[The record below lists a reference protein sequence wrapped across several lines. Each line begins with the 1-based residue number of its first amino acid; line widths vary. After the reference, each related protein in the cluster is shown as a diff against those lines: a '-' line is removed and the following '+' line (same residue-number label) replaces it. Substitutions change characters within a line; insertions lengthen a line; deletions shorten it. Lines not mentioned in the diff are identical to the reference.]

1 MARVAMCS
9 VPFAVACALVPFSVS
24 PAQDATG
31 MSTVTG
37 QVVLQADGQP
47 LGFTTISVLSQRTQR
62 LASDSGTFLLRGLPP
77 GEVRLRFRQIGF
89 APKDTAF
96 VVAAGETARIRIEM
110 TRLAL
115 QLPTVVVNGTCTD
128 RMPFEEQPAVLAE
141 LFDQIRSNA
150 ERLRLLATERP
161 FVVQTVAVGG
171 FRDHDD
177 NIVGAARVDTL
188 ERGPLPSRP
197 YVPRRVISRG
207 EGAFAGQW
215 VITLPELPDLAD
227 TAFTNN
233 HCFRYAGQERFESDS
248 VIRVDFEPVPWLA
261 REVDLEGSI
270 YLRADGYQ
278 LVGLVTKLNRIPSQN
293 RALQEYVVRARFS
306 EIVSGV
312 PVLAEWA
319 LTNIFH
325 DKRPPFV
332 YTGKVTGV
340 RWLDSLPARRD
351 SLRPPTH

>member
-1 MARVAMCS
+1 M
-9 VPFAVACALVPFSVS
+9 
-24 PAQDATG
+24 G
-31 MSTVTG
+31 TVTG
-37 QVVLQADGQP
+37 QVVLRADGQP

-62 LASDSGTFLLRGLPP
+62 LASDSGTFVLRGLPP
-77 GEVRLRFRQIGF
+77 GEIRLRFRQIGF
-89 APKDTAF
+89 APKDTSF
-96 VVAAGETARIRIEM
+96 IVAAGETARIRIEM

-115 QLPTVVVNGTCTD
+115 ELPTVVVSGTCTD
-128 RMPFEEQPAVLAE
+128 RTSFEQQSGVLAE

-161 FVVQTVAVGG
+161 FVIQTVSVGG
-171 FRDHDD
+171 FRDRDD
-177 NIVGAARVDTL
+177 RILGAARTDTV
-188 ERGPLPSRP
+188 ERGPLPPKP

-215 VITLPELPDLAD
+215 VIKLPELPDLAD

-233 HCFRYAGQERFESDS
+233 HCFRYAGQERLESDS

-278 LVGLVTKLNRIPSQN
+278 LVGLVTKLNRIPPQN

-312 PVLAEWA
+312 PVLSEWT
-319 LTNIFH
+319 LTNTFH
-325 DKRPPFV
+325 DDDRPPFV
-332 YTGKVTGV
+332 YTGRVTGV
-340 RWLDSLPARRD
+340 TWLDSLPARRD
-351 SLRPPTH
+351 TLRPPPR